1 MAKYLHYYETLSE
14 FQQDYAGV
22 SPLTAFTVQTG
33 SALSFTGCNSFNSD
47 ATSPFDGKR
56 FVYDRVM
63 SSVTM
68 DNCAGDQQL
77 TTDIMVFKNGND
89 ELYSP
94 QFVYPG
100 GKKWMHENGQIY
112 YVQDLS
118 SVTQAGDYV
127 LYITSPEYSESPY
140 HEPWVSYTEE
150 DSSATRIT
158 GFTSNVQSSE
168 GMDLSGVF
176 TYYGHAY
183 QYYLDSGTGTY
194 KQTTNYH
201 HIWTNGKTYVATSGG
216 LMPSTDS
223 SINRLGATDGGIW
236 TPGKMLTNVTGNNTR
251 KVSEEYTEDVP
262 VKKVAYNKHAVYI
275 TWDGTYDTETYGVNI
290 PNYVV
295 DNTRSTKNIFTE
307 RFDVYVNGQLDT
319 EWLMGRKEIPI
330 LGDCTYYMVIYQSD
344 SDGLLHCG
352 VQVDCMQW

>member
-33 SALSFTGCNSFNSD
+33 SALSFTGCNSFNYD

-68 DNCAGDQQL
+68 DTCAGGQQL

-94 QFVYPG
+94 QFDYPG
-100 GKKWMHENGQIY
+100 GKRWMHDDGQIY

-118 SVTQAGDYV
+118 SVEQAGDYM
-127 LYITSPEYSESPY
+127 LYITSPEYGESPY

-150 DSSATRIT
+150 DSATTRIT

-183 QYYLDSGTGTY
+183 QYYLDGTGTY
-194 KQTTNYH
+194 KQTTSFVH
-201 HIWTNGKTYVATSGG
+201 VWTNGKVYVSTSGS
-216 LMPSTDS
+216 LAPSTGS
-223 SINRLGATDGGIW
+223 SINRLGAVGGGLW
-236 TPGKMLTNVTGNNTR
+236 TPGKILTDIIGNSTR
-251 KVSEEYTEDVP
+251 KISEVYMEDVP
-262 VKKVAYNKHAVYI
+262 VKKVAYNKRAVYI

-295 DNTRSTKNIFTE
+295 DNARSTKNIFTE

-319 EWLMGRKEIPI
+319 EWLAGKKEISM
-330 LGDCTYYMVIYQSD
+330 LGNCTYTMVIYQSD

-352 VQVDCMQW
+352 VAVSCDEV